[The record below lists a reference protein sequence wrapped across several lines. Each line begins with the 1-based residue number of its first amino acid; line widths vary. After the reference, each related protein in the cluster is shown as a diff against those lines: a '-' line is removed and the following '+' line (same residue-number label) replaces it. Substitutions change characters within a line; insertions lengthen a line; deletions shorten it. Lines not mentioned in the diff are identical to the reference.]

1 MKKKQRSELVGGHC
15 SSLGHGASLPNM
27 RIQTGQNRSYGRA
40 AMKNQVD
47 INTIVDAVYEAV
59 LYLTGDV
66 HQARWDAY
74 WTLMT
79 LLYPEMPA
87 MEEAA

>member
-1 MKKKQRSELVGGHC
+1 MTALVRVLLYPMSGSELGKTEAIGGQAVMKSQVNI
-15 SSLGHGASLPNM
+15 SS
-27 RIQTGQNRSYGRA
+27 
-40 AMKNQVD
+40 
-47 INTIVDAVYEAV
+47 IVDAGYEAV

-79 LLYPEMPA
+79 LLHPEMPE
-87 MEEAA
+87 MKEAA

>member
-1 MKKKQRSELVGGHC
+1 
-15 SSLGHGASLPNM
+15 
-27 RIQTGQNRSYGRA
+27 
-40 AMKNQVD
+40 MKNQVD